1 MVLIFIQ
8 NIATSASLIQSAY
21 ALAVQLK
28 KKFGVLVI
36 CSSSADEK
44 VQEASISEQLKTL
57 SIQADYLRVQVFQL
71 NDLTTLCE
79 TEEVSFLFLQLSDNK
94 SRTIKK
100 YLQACR
106 ALRIPYLLYKDNFDV
121 LRLQKLLIP
130 VNFLIEE
137 IEKAQFAAAFGRFCQ
152 SEITLLQAKDYGT
165 KAATNVTKI
174 STVLDKFNLPY
185 HIEMGHKD
193 SFKID
198 DFALRYAGEN
208 NYDLLI
214 ISASREYGLDD
225 VVFGP
230 KELHLVKKSTIPIL
244 FINPR
249 DDLYVLCD

>member
-28 KKFGVLVI
+28 KRFGVLVI

-94 SRTIKK
+94 SRTIKNTYK
-100 YLQACR
+100 PVEGCAYLICCIKTILMFASS
-106 ALRIPYLLYKDNFDV
+106 
-121 LRLQKLLIP
+121 KLLIGQFF
-130 VNFLIEE
+130 NEE

-152 SEITLLQAKDYGT
+152 SGITFCRQ
-165 KAATNVTKI
+165 VTAQKQ
-174 STVLDKFNLPY
+174 
-185 HIEMGHKD
+185 
-193 SFKID
+193 
-198 DFALRYAGEN
+198 LRM
-208 NYDLLI
+208 
-214 ISASREYGLDD
+214 
-225 VVFGP
+225 
-230 KELHLVKKSTIPIL
+230 
-244 FINPR
+244 
-249 DDLYVLCD
+249 